1 MVTSTT
7 LLLDDNPNFTRFRLE
22 FHRSDLPKNGGD
34 TQNWTWQQ
42 KKHDDLLGYT
52 GIPTTFRP
60 YFLDVWGSTVPF
72 HIYRIHRCSRT
83 MSSRT
88 PWASRVAPARSWS
101 GHQVR
106 ALGRILMCH
115 DVPKVSQICDILRDF
130 YDIYIN
136 RLIYWLYNI
145 HRLYIDYI

>member
-7 LLLDDNPNFTRFRLE
+7 LLLDDNPNFTRFCLE
-22 FHRSDLPKNGGD
+22 FHRLDLPKNGGHP
-34 TQNWTWQQ
+34 QNWTWQQ

-52 GIPTTFRP
+52 GIPTIFRP

-72 HIYRIHRCSRT
+72 HIYRIYRCSRT

-115 DVPKVSQICDILRDF
+115 DVPKVSQICDILRYNYSF
-130 YDIYIN
+130 LWYIYILYY
-136 RLIYWLYNI
+136 RLIY
-145 HRLYIDYI
+145 RLYIDYT